1 MGIIP
6 HLKIYIICLK
16 GDGDM
21 IVTSKRCFL
30 NVLTQICT
38 LDVLLNANYY
48 MADIKS
54 PTGTVNLQDT
64 LSYDNGELV
73 VKNEMIQCVNSF
85 SQYNIS
91 YCPETF
97 LSPDCY
103 FTSLLTGISE
113 GVPENNNDWF
123 INHLNK
129 SDTML
134 KTYKWLFK
142 DMPKGNGE
150 QILVY
155 SSDSAVA
162 NSVYLVCEYLSMNF
176 GCDII
181 FIDPA
186 YRKGVKGK
194 TNYTG
199 DKNYG
204 QQNIM
209 RLRDYAL
216 YKDFQAHITEAGYYE
231 GSGNLITFVSS
242 FDVNELIHLYNV
254 VFPNEP
260 LPPGQ
265 YTTEQLREIIIGMAM
280 RYVPKKKLNN
290 LMINDADYEELL
302 GQYADDDGIY

>member
-54 PTGTVNLQDT
+54 PSGSVNLQDS
-64 LSYDNGELV
+64 LSYVNGELV
-73 VKNEMIQCVNSF
+73 VTSETVQSVNAIGS
-85 SQYNIS
+85 YNIK
-91 YCPETF
+91 YCPNTF

-103 FTSLLTGISE
+103 FTSLLTGDAKGGSDNI
-113 GVPENNNDWF
+113 DWF

-129 SDTML
+129 TDTML
-134 KTYKWLFK
+134 QTYKWLFM
-142 DMPKGNGE
+142 DEPKGNGQ
-150 QILVY
+150 QILIY
-155 SSDSAVA
+155 NSEAAVA
-162 NSVYLVCEYLSMNF
+162 NTVYLVCEYLSMNF
-176 GCDII
+176 GCDIV
-181 FIDPA
+181 FIDPV
-186 YRKGVKGK
+186 YRSNVKGK
-194 TNYTG
+194 RQYTG
-199 DKNYG
+199 DKAYG

-216 YKDFQAHITEAGYYE
+216 YKAFHDHVTEAGYYE
-231 GSGNLITFVSS
+231 GSGNLITYLSS
-242 FDVNELIHLYNV
+242 FDTTGLLHLYNV

-260 LPPGQ
+260 LNPGY
-265 YTTEQLREIIIGMAM
+265 YTDEQLREIIIGMAM
-280 RYVPKKKLNN
+280 RHIPRRHVEN
-290 LMINDADYEELL
+290 LIINDADYEDLI
-302 GQYADDDGIY
+302 GQYSDDDGIY